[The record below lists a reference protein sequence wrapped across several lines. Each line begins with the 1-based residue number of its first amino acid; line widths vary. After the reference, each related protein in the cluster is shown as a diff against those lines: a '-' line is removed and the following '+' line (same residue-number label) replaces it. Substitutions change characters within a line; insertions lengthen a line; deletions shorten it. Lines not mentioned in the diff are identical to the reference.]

1 MTFEHRDRQG
11 GGSVNVTTDREGI
24 PECALA
30 GVMREVIQRVL
41 GLRAKFGDRARF
53 LIKKINVK
61 NAFRQVPVDP
71 DGAAAFG
78 YALVGTSLST
88 YACSSSGGVVRGGGV
103 WYRR

>member
-1 MTFEHRDRQG
+1 MDATIDWE
-11 GGSVNVTTDREGI
+11 EI

-30 GVMREVIQRVL
+30 GVMCAVLQRTL
-41 GLRAKFGDRARF
+41 GLRAMFSDRARI
-53 LIKKINVK
+53 LTTRMDVK
-61 NAFRQVPVDP
+61 NASKQIPIDP